1 LGTLCDAFYA
11 LFRISLGR
19 NPSPPQCPTPCRQPS
34 LKSRRS
40 TSVISNYSTAST
52 YDSRTAEPDSA
63 TATEAN
69 ELKKRLQDSV
79 AETEGMKTELQIKKE
94 EVSQL
99 RDKVMLLSRELS
111 EVSTTKGALNEV
123 STFQSTNPSSY
134 TYFTF
139 VLGFCE

>member
-1 LGTLCDAFYA
+1 M
-11 LFRISLGR
+11 LFRVALGR
-19 NPSPPQCPTPCRQPS
+19 NASPPESSTPCRQPS
-34 LKSRRS
+34 LRSIRS

-79 AETEGMKTELQIKKE
+79 AETEEMKSELQIKKE

-123 STFQSTNPSSY
+123 STFRTTYPSSY
-134 TYFTF
+134 VYFPF
-139 VLGFCE
+139 VLGFCQ